1 MRLYRLCLE
10 QHPYIVFL
18 QSIALKRCL
27 NRFNTLIAA
36 DNHLSN
42 TLFSGSALVVYIWL
56 SLLISSLIAGRSAF
70 RKRSRVSD
78 APTSRRTSIYNIQHV
93 RSRFAQGSRLY
104 SNMDSLTLN

>member
-42 TLFSGSALVVYIWL
+42 TLFSGSALVSY
-56 SLLISSLIAGRSAF
+56 
-70 RKRSRVSD
+70 
-78 APTSRRTSIYNIQHV
+78 
-93 RSRFAQGSRLY
+93 
-104 SNMDSLTLN
+104 DSLHCVARALPCAALPCPADAEKG